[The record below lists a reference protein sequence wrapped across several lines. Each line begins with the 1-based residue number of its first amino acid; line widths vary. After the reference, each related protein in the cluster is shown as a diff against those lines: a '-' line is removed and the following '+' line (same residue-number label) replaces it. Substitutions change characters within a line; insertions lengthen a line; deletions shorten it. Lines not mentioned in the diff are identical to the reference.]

1 MKNELIRIIESNM
14 KSYLNEIQIAQL
26 NESLKSILNEFEVF
40 KKDNNLSVDASKENQ
55 ELLASFLSAKQI
67 EGCCEKTIDYYGN
80 TIFKMLESVNLKIE
94 SITTDDLRKYLA
106 EYKNHGIIKNVLPYR
121 ENISGTLK
129 RLCTDS
135 LTFEAINETYDSC
148 FGVVVSVG
156 RGQSLNGQKLGFFR
170 NI

>member
-67 EGCCEKTIDYYGN
+67 EGCSEKTIDYYGN

-94 SITTDDLRKYLA
+94 SITTDDLRKYLV
-106 EYKNHGIIKNVLPYR
+106 EYKNHVK
-121 ENISGTLK
+121 GT
-129 RLCTDS
+129 
-135 LTFEAINETYDSC
+135 
-148 FGVVVSVG
+148 
-156 RGQSLNGQKLGFFR
+156 
-170 NI
+170 